1 MRAPSGL
8 AVYRTVIGEVL
19 SVTLWKEYALL
30 FSNIAVRSLR
40 TDGVYLEQESVLSQ
54 SMLKGI
60 RPKVILNFFVQN
72 CSILRNCSVSL
83 ENPMELLCL
92 NLAGNLRFSLIE
104 HLGTAMYANRKDF
117 EKALGQALSHIISLN
132 LYKNIFHA
140 CLGE

>member
-60 RPKVILNFFVQN
+60 PPK
-72 CSILRNCSVSL
+72 
-83 ENPMELLCL
+83 
-92 NLAGNLRFSLIE
+92 
-104 HLGTAMYANRKDF
+104 
-117 EKALGQALSHIISLN
+117 
-132 LYKNIFHA
+132 IF
-140 CLGE
+140 